1 MSMARCSC
9 RTIGRSSPN
18 ITLSGGLRYE
28 TQNSLGDHADFAPRV
43 GFAWGIGGKGQRT
56 VRRRWF
62 CAAGFGIFYDRFTED
77 LILTQQLNNGITQQ
91 TFLVQNPAFFNP
103 NVVVPPSG
111 FTSATLAPQTIY
123 QPNNSLRT
131 PYTMQTGVSLE
142 KQLTKS
148 ANISVTYL
156 NARGVHEFY
165 TNFINANA
173 PGIAAA
179 GHDFVSVSVGREF
192 KQNQLIANGSI
203 RMGTRLTLFGFYVLN
218 YANSDT
224 GTPTYVPSDP
234 LDPSADYGRAQFDYR
249 NRLFM
254 GGTIGLPKGFR
265 LSPFLIASSGQPFNI
280 TTGDDLFGN
289 AQFSARPAFG
299 DCSTAA
305 PNLVQ
310 TKFGCFNTAPAAGA
324 ALIPI
329 NDFTG
334 PARFTMN
341 LRLSKTFGF
350 GKKKEGA
357 PTGPNG
363 PGGGTFGRV
372 RRRRGARR
380 ISRRWRRAGRN
391 GRRRDKQAL
400 RADVCGIW
408 AKHFQQREPGAAGWE
423 FEFAVVWA
431 VERIG
436 GRAVWIEHCESAGG
450 FAGYIYVLRRVR
462 CI

>member
-1 MSMARCSC
+1 VDGALFVQDDWKIR
-9 RTIGRSSPN
+9 PN

-43 GFAWGIGGKGQRT
+43 GFAWGIGGKGKTGSPKMVLRG
-56 VRRRWF
+56 
-62 CAAGFGIFYDRFTED
+62 GFGIFYDRFTSD
-77 LILTQQLNNGITQQ
+77 LILTQQLNNGIEQQ
-91 TFLVQNPAFFNP
+91 TYLVQNPAFFNP
-103 NVVVPPSG
+103 NVVVPPSA
-111 FTSATLAPQTIY
+111 FTGSNLSPQTVY
-123 QPNNSLRT
+123 QPNNNLRT
-131 PYTMQTGVSLE
+131 PYTIQTGVSLE

-156 NARGVHEFY
+156 NSRGDHQFY

-173 PGIAAA
+173 PGTLPPGTILYQYQSE
-179 GHDFVSVSVGREF
+179 GTF

-234 LDPSADYGRAQFDYR
+234 LDPSADFGRAQFDYR

-254 GGTIGLPKGFR
+254 GGTVSLPKGFR
-265 LSPFLIASSGQPFNI
+265 LSPFLIASSGPPFNI

-341 LRLSKTFGF
+341 LRVSKTFGF
-350 GKKKEGA
+350 GKKKETA
-357 PTGPNG
+357 ATGPAG
-363 PGGGTFGRV
+363 PGGGGTFGRGPGGGGRGGGGRGGPGGGPGMDAGATN
-372 RRRRGARR
+372 RRYALTFAV
-380 ISRRWRRAGRN
+380 SGRN
-391 GRRRDKQAL
+391 IFNNVNLATPVGDLSSPLFGQSNGL
-400 RADVCGIW
+400 
-408 AKHFQQREPGAAGWE
+408 
-423 FEFAVVWA
+423 
-431 VERIG
+431 
-436 GRAVWIEHCESAGG
+436 AGG
-450 FAGYIYVLRRVR
+450 PYGSSTANRRVDLQVTFTF
-462 CI
+462 

>member
-1 MSMARCSC
+1 MWLCRPRRLPAR
-9 RTIGRSSPN
+9 R
-18 ITLSGGLRYE
+18 
-28 TQNSLGDHADFAPRV
+28 
-43 GFAWGIGGKGQRT
+43 
-56 VRRRWF
+56 
-62 CAAGFGIFYDRFTED
+62 
-77 LILTQQLNNGITQQ
+77 
-91 TFLVQNPAFFNP
+91 
-103 NVVVPPSG
+103 
-111 FTSATLAPQTIY
+111 LAPQTVY

-131 PYTMQTGVSLE
+131 PYTIQTGVSLE

-156 NARGVHEFY
+156 NSRGDHQFY

-173 PGIAAA
+173 PGTLPPGTILYQYQSE
-179 GHDFVSVSVGREF
+179 GVF

-218 YANSDT
+218 YAKSDT

-254 GGTIGLPKGFR
+254 GGTIGLPKAFR

-280 TTGDDLFGN
+280 TTGDDLFGD

-310 TKFGCFNTAPAAGA
+310 TKFGCFNTTPAAGA

-350 GKKKEGA
+350 GKKKEGGRRA
-357 PTGPNG
+357 RRAGAAGRSARPGGGGRGGGRGGGG
-363 PGGGTFGRV
+363 PGGMDAGATNGATRSRLRYLGGTF
-372 RRRRGARR
+372 
-380 ISRRWRRAGRN
+380 
-391 GRRRDKQAL
+391 L
-400 RADVCGIW
+400 TT
-408 AKHFQQREPGAAGWE
+408 
-423 FEFAVVWA
+423 
-431 VERIG
+431 
-436 GRAVWIEHCESAGG
+436 
-450 FAGYIYVLRRVR
+450 
-462 CI
+462 